1 MPLKAALRDQ
11 YFDYERSVENMQ
23 EKVFFAI
30 NPDGEIKLQHIFDH
44 IAGDRA
50 RMKYRQPRRSS
61 GQWTTMIEPP
71 PVMDKTINFDK
82 SVYGCNGSMYF

>member
-1 MPLKAALRDQ
+1 
-11 YFDYERSVENMQ
+11 MQ

-61 GQWTTMIEPP
+61 GQWTTMIEVLFNPSFSIL
-71 PVMDKTINFDK
+71 K
-82 SVYGCNGSMYF
+82 GL